1 MCNSLFILYGVNIGL
16 SEIMIILLGLFVL
29 ALILRNMLIQPKIK
43 P

>member
-1 MCNSLFILYGVNIGL
+1 MYNSLFILYGVNIGL
-16 SEIMIILLGLFVL
+16 SEIMIVLLGLFVL

>member
-1 MCNSLFILYGVNIGL
+1 MFNSLFVLYGINVGL

-29 ALILRNMLIQPKIK
+29 ALILRNILIQPRIK